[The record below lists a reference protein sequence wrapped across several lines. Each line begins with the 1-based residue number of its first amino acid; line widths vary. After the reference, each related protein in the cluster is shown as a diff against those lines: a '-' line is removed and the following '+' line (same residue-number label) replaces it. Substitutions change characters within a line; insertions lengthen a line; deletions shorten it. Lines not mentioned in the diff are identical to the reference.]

1 MELIIMGT
9 KEIAKLIRKDLKE
22 MKGFKFSVRCEF
34 FSMGSSI
41 DVSIMESPIRLIR
54 NMSEI
59 PEDIDM
65 QHYTRSDIERMQGK
79 NYHQLNHIR
88 DNREYDENVWNNG
101 VFLTHDGFKAVN
113 KVIDII
119 NKYHINRS
127 DSQTDYF
134 DVNFYYDL
142 NLGKWNK
149 DFIDGE

>member
-1 MELIIMGT
+1 MG
-9 KEIAKLIRKDLKE
+9 
-22 MKGFKFSVRCEF
+22 
-34 FSMGSSI
+34 
-41 DVSIMESPIRLIR
+41 
-54 NMSEI
+54 
-59 PEDIDM
+59 
-65 QHYTRSDIERMQGK
+65 ERMQGK
-79 NYHQLNHIR
+79 NNHQLNNIR

>member
-1 MELIIMGT
+1 MNT
-9 KEIAKLIRKDLKE
+9 KEIAKQIRKDLKE

-59 PEDIDM
+59 PEDINM
-65 QHYTRSDIERMQGK
+65 QHYIRADIERMQCK
-79 NYHQLNHIR
+79 KYHQLNHIIN
-88 DNREYDENVWNNG
+88 NREYDVNTWNNG
-101 VFLTHDGFKAVN
+101 VFLTVDGFNAVN

-119 NKYHINRS
+119 NHYHVDKSN
-127 DSQTDYF
+127 SQIDYF

-142 NLGKWNK
+142 NLGKFDK